1 MKDFVEDLEL
11 VRSGWAKSQDVAEI
25 FNKYFGEGLRSPIT
39 VEMKKAIL
47 QAIIRSCVCPNEIRK
62 TVEEKLHEI

>member
-11 VRSGWAKSQDVAEI
+11 VRSGWAKSQDVTEI
-25 FNKYFGEGLRSPIT
+25 FNKYFGESSRIPIT

-62 TVEEKLHEI
+62 NAEKKLYEI